1 MYQLHKVRGKSAP
14 SPRCVFT
21 RTQGCSGRVS
31 DSEFW
36 LRFRCD
42 RTSILRLRA
51 GGPSSPRSVSALA
64 SRVNR
69 SGKAGFLPIP
79 GRRILSGG
87 DNAVQRLL
95 PGSVNRAPVPPW
107 SMKPR
112 LSSCGNG
119 RTTSFGMGATN
130 EVRPP
135 SPWLSRPVRCP
146 RRCGARL
153 SSVIPGKAPVARSA
167 TAAWR
172 IRCKSVSYPQ
182 RSFQSFQ

>member
-1 MYQLHKVRGKSAP
+1 MYQLHKVRGKSAR

-21 RTQGCSGRVS
+21 KTQGCPGRVS

-69 SGKAGFLPIP
+69 SAKAGFLPIP
-79 GRRILSGG
+79 GGRIVRETTRCGAFYRARRT
-87 DNAVQRLL
+87 
-95 PGSVNRAPVPPW
+95 APMTSRP
-107 SMKPR
+107 MKPR
-112 LSSCGNG
+112 LSSQGNS
-119 RTTSFGMGATN
+119 RATSSGMGATN

-182 RSFQSFQ
+182 RSFQTFQ